1 MKKELKRLVI
11 AIEKELHKEI
21 KRRAL
26 NRNASIKQWM
36 LMAIAEQ
43 LERERMY
50 E

>member
-1 MKKELKRLVI
+1 MKELKRLIVE
-11 AIEKELHKEI
+11 IEKELHKEI
-21 KRRAL
+21 KKRAL
-26 NRNASIKQWM
+26 NRNASIKQWL